1 MERPYVIGIDIGG
14 TNTEFGAVDAKG
26 NIILRGG
33 IGPKFKSGA
42 LESGKYE
49 TVEAY
54 LAELIPEL
62 NKIVEQLGGKEKFNG
77 IGAGAPDG
85 NYYKGTI
92 EDAVNIVWAK
102 GRVVPFVA
110 MVNDAIGIRAVLTN
124 DANAAAVGEM
134 IYGVAK
140 GMRDFIM
147 ITLGTG
153 VGSGIVVNGQVVY
166 GHDGFAGELG
176 HVIIKKENGRLC
188 GCGRKGCLEAYTSAP
203 GVAATAREY
212 VQNGKQETILSGMKL
227 EDITA
232 EEVYKAAVKGDGLAV
247 NILRDTGLLL
257 GETFADFVAFSSPE
271 AIILFGGL
279 AKSKEFIIEP
289 IKEAMEAH
297 LMGIFK
303 GKTKILV
310 SELPESDA
318 AILGA
323 SALAWDFE

>member
-1 MERPYVIGIDIGG
+1 MDKPYVIGIDIGG
-14 TNTEFGAVDAKG
+14 TNTEFGAVNSQG
-26 NIILRGG
+26 EIILRGG

-42 LESGKYE
+42 TESGKYE

-62 NKIVEQLGGKEKFNG
+62 NIIIEQLGGKEKFNG

-92 EDAVNIVWAK
+92 EHAVNIAWAK
-102 GRVVPFVA
+102 GSVIPFAA
-110 MVNDAIGIRAVLTN
+110 MVKDATGIPVVLTN

-188 GCGRKGCLEAYTSAP
+188 GCGRKGCLEAYASAP

-212 VQNGKQETILSGMKL
+212 VKNGGQETILSGMKL
-227 EDITA
+227 EDITS
-232 EEVYKAAVKGDGLAV
+232 EEVYKAAVKGDKLAV

-257 GETFADFVAFSSPE
+257 GEAFADFVAFSSPE

-279 AKSKEFIIEP
+279 AKSKKFILKPIED
-289 IKEAMEAH
+289 AMEAH
-297 LMGIFK
+297 LLGIYK

-318 AILGA
+318 AVLGA
-323 SALAWDFE
+323 SALAWDFK